1 MGLQSIR
8 HDSNEHVLCKV
19 VFRAREA
26 VWKHDT
32 RVQATRLKERGLMG
46 ILGGGQGDRQEER
59 EQSGLGLTL
68 ESTTFKLVGRRL
80 DAMPYE
86 ASGLSIRRCFDEMV
100 H

>member
-32 RVQATRLKERGLMG
+32 WVQATQLKGRGLMG

-86 ASGLSIRRCFDEMV
+86 ASGLSIRRVF
-100 H
+100 

>member
-1 MGLQSIR
+1 M
-8 HDSNEHVLCKV
+8 
-19 VFRAREA
+19 VFSAREA

-32 RVQATRLKERGLMG
+32 WVQAAQLKESGLMG
-46 ILGGGQGDRQEER
+46 LLGGGWGDGQVER

-86 ASGLSIRRCFDEMV
+86 ASGLSIRRV
-100 H
+100 L